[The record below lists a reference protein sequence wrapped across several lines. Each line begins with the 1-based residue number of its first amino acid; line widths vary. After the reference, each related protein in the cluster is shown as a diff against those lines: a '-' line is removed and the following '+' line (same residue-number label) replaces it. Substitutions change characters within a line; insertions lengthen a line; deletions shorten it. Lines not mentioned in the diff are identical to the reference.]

1 MDAPW
6 GAVGRHLDIGVQGA
20 TRVLQVAGA
29 RRVVRV
35 DSPFYSFHQMGT
47 TRMRKSAE
55 TSACDEEGALWG
67 RRDVVVCDGSA
78 FPSALGVNPMITIS
92 AVAHE
97 RDGTRGAALT
107 VSVRLA
113 DAE

>member
-1 MDAPW
+1 
-6 GAVGRHLDIGVQGA
+6 VGRHLDIGVQGA

-78 FPSALGVNPMITIS
+78 FPTASGVNPQIS
-92 AVAHE
+92 IMAIAHMNASAL
-97 RDGTRGAALT
+97 AAKL
-107 VSVRLA
+107 R
-113 DAE
+113 